1 MNKSTSASTKKQNSI
16 KIYLNSSTKT
26 ILGTA
31 MALSVGWAFKN
42 LIDTGVSAV
51 IEPLI
56 VYIITILGLNK
67 ITDFSKYI
75 TKQNNTLNVSIFI
88 QTLVSFFIIISI
100 SYVIFN
106 YYIIGNNASIT
117 S

>member
-1 MNKSTSASTKKQNSI
+1 MNRHTIQSNNQNPI

-51 IEPLI
+51 IEPLL
-56 VYIITILGLNK
+56 VYIITIFGLNK
-67 ITDFSKYI
+67 IADFNKFI
-75 TKQNNTLNVSIFI
+75 VKQNNTLNVSTFI
-88 QTLVSFFIIISI
+88 QTLVSFFIIITI
-100 SYVIFN
+100 SYYIFN
-106 YYIIGNNASIT
+106 YYIMGNLASVN
-117 S
+117 